1 MSGRIALGA
10 LAIGAG
16 VLWLLSEADVVD
28 LSLTTWVGL
37 LLIGLGIAIALT
49 RGSRRGLVVLGIIV
63 ALIGVPALLVDD
75 DLFSGGVGESTK
87 RPQTTADLEEFRH
100 AIGKLTVDLTAP
112 DLDLD
117 DQTVEA
123 SIGIGELLV
132 LVPEDTDIRV
142 DAHIGA
148 GNVDALGE
156 QEDGFDVDFEW
167 ISGTSGTQELRL
179 DLEAGVGDIRIE
191 RRP

>member
-1 MSGRIALGA
+1 MSGRLALGA
-10 LAIGAG
+10 VAIGAG

-37 LLIGLGIAIALT
+37 LLIGLGVAIALT

-63 ALIGVPALLVDD
+63 ALIGIPALFVDD
-75 DLFSGGVGESTK
+75 DLFSGGIGESTK
-87 RPQTTADLEEFRH
+87 RPQTAADLEPFRH

-117 DQTVEA
+117 DRTVEA
-123 SIGIGELLV
+123 SVGIGELLV
-132 LVPEDTDIRV
+132 LVPEDTDVTV
-142 DAHIGA
+142 DAHVGA

-156 QEDGFDVDFEW
+156 EDNGFDVDFDW
-167 ISGTSGTQELRL
+167 ISGTSGTQELTL
-179 DLEAGVGDIRIE
+179 DLEAGIGDIRIE
-191 RRP
+191 RG

>member
-10 LAIGAG
+10 VAIGAG
-16 VLWLLSEADVVD
+16 VLWLLSEADVID
-28 LSLTTWVGL
+28 LSLTTWVGI
-37 LLIGLGIAIALT
+37 LLIGLGVAIALT
-49 RGSRRGLVVLGIIV
+49 RGSRRGLVVLGVVV
-63 ALIGVPALLVDD
+63 ALIGIPALLVDD

-87 RPQTTADLEEFRH
+87 RPQTTADLEPFRH

-123 SIGIGELLV
+123 SVGIGELLV
-132 LVPEDTDIRV
+132 LVPDDTDVRV
-142 DAHIGA
+142 DAHVGA

-156 QEDGFDVDFEW
+156 EDNGFDVDFDW
-167 ISGTSGTQELRL
+167 ISGTSGDQELTL
-179 DLEAGVGDIRIE
+179 DLEAGIGDIRIE
-191 RRP
+191 RG